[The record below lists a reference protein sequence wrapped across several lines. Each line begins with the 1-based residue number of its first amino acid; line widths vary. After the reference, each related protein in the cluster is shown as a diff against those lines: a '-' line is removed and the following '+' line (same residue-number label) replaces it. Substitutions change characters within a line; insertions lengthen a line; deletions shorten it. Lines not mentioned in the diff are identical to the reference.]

1 MKNVS
6 REMEIIRLNQKE
18 ILDIKNNVTVMKN
31 ASYGLSSRLDIAE
44 ERLSLRRSQF
54 KPLKLESKEN
64 RDLKKKWDKIC
75 KNCGTTTRC
84 VTYVHMKYQRE
95 KSKRFFKND

>member
-54 KPLKLESKEN
+54 KPLKVESKEN
-64 RDLKKKWDKIC
+64 RHLKIKKMGQNMQELWNNYKVCNICTHEIPKGKEQKI
-75 KNCGTTTRC
+75 
-84 VTYVHMKYQRE
+84 
-95 KSKRFFKND
+95 F

>member
-64 RDLKKKWDKIC
+64 RDLKK
-75 KNCGTTTRC
+75 NGT
-84 VTYVHMKYQRE
+84 KYARIVEQLQ
-95 KSKRFFKND
+95 SV